1 MAVRFFFSPRL
12 ASWRLGVAGLIL
24 LNLAGC
30 AGGGGDDSGGT
41 GGTEPEILPP
51 LGKNSLERN
60 PGSTLVCDDPD
71 ALNVPAT
78 AFNRLSPVEYVNT
91 LRDLVAP
98 IALHPELG
106 ADLPSGTVDTHGFDN
121 NWKIQGIEEK
131 SVEQIEAIG
140 HSTTVVVMAGLAKLG
155 LAGCPARDAASAPAC
170 ADAILA
176 NFAPKAF
183 RRELQDAERTR
194 LRSYFDSSAKTWGHE
209 AGLSQLFEV
218 ILGSPQLLYRVENG
232 VMGDDPAAVALS
244 GDEIAT
250 RLAYLL
256 TASSPDSE
264 LRDAA
269 AAGRL
274 DTIDGVVKEFDSL
287 MNGESLTASL
297 KRFSSQWLR
306 FTKLA
311 IALPAGQKDKVRFPM
326 YNESIEKALTLGM
339 DRFVEE
345 TLLAEGGSVEILLS
359 SEKAWVNDASAAI
372 YGVNPPGSSEL
383 MEVSLDRQRRKGFL
397 TQGAVMA
404 GFAHAAVHA
413 PIQRGVFVLDGLLC
427 SPPPAPPPNIP
438 TAGPSALSDTL
449 STRQKT
455 VMIHEKQG
463 AACQSCHERIDAI
476 GFAFENYDGIGR
488 WQDEETAG
496 NGDKVPVDAS
506 SSLTE
511 TLDADGE
518 FPNAIP
524 MIEKLS
530 ASEQVKQ
537 CFVENF
543 MRYAYARDLEE
554 PDGCAIARVTDA
566 VVKDGGS
573 FRSLIREFV
582 KTPAFRYRTASAN

>member
-1 MAVRFFFSPRL
+1 MAVRFSRPTRL
-12 ASWRLGVAGLIL
+12 LVLF
-24 LNLAGC
+24 LAGC
-30 AGGGGDDSGGT
+30 TGGAGGGRDQGG
-41 GGTEPEILPP
+41 GAAGTDPDNMPP
-51 LGKNSLERN
+51 IGANSLERN

-91 LRDLVAP
+91 LRDLVDP
-98 IALHPELG
+98 IALPLDLG
-106 ADLPSGTVDTHGFDN
+106 SDLPSGTVDAHGFDN

-131 SVEQIEAIG
+131 SVEQIESIG
-140 HSTTVVVMAGLAKLG
+140 HNVATLAMTGLEKLRI
-155 LAGCPARDAASAPAC
+155 AGCPARDAASAPAC

-176 NFAPKAF
+176 TFAPRAF
-183 RRELQDAERTR
+183 RRELEENERAR
-194 LRSYFDSSAKTWGHE
+194 LRTYFDTSSKAWGHE

-218 ILGSPQLLYRVENG
+218 ILGSPQLLYKVERG
-232 VMGDDPAAVALS
+232 VSGDEPEAIRLS

-256 TASSPDSE
+256 TATTPDAE
-264 LRDAA
+264 LREAA
-269 AAGRL
+269 GQGRL
-274 DTIDGVVKEFDSL
+274 DTASGVVEQFDRL
-287 MNGESLTASL
+287 MDGERLTASV

-306 FTKLA
+306 FTKLG
-311 IALPAGQKDKVRFPM
+311 IALPAGQKDKVRFPL
-326 YNESIEKALTLGM
+326 YNESIEKALTEGM

-345 TLLAEGGSVEILLS
+345 TLLAEGGSVETLLS
-359 SEKAWVNDASAAI
+359 SNKAWVNDASAAI
-372 YGVNPPGSSEL
+372 YDVKPPGKSEL
-383 MEVSLDRQRRKGFL
+383 VEVALDSKRRRGFL

-413 PIQRGVFVLDGLLC
+413 PIQRGVFVLDALLC

-438 TAGPSALSDTL
+438 TAAASALSDTL

-488 WQDEETAG
+488 WQDEETAA
-496 NGDKVPVDAS
+496 NGDKIPVDAS
-506 SSLTE
+506 SSLSE

-543 MRYAYARDLEE
+543 MRFAFARDLHGA
-554 PDGCAIARVTDA
+554 DGCAIARVTDA

-582 KTPAFRYRTASAN
+582 KTPAFRYRTPSAN